1 MGQGQGY
8 HGMGVLDF
16 EAVFQGQGEGCPVV
30 QPRGGWPG
38 S

>member
-8 HGMGVLDF
+8 HGMGALAF